1 MPFFFCIFPQQ
12 QSDWPLWTANLGL
25 KLFRLGAGGRYR
37 PSSFDYATP
46 GRPLRLWAYEG
57 SPFCKVV
64 RETLCE
70 LELPHTCVYAPRG
83 SANRQALFDRTGG
96 KFQVP
101 YLEDPNTGVKL
112 FESAVI
118 CDYLRKYYGL
128 VTPKAK
134 L

>member
-1 MPFFFCIFPQQ
+1 
-12 QSDWPLWTANLGL
+12 LWTANLGL
-25 KLFRLGAGGRYR
+25 KLFRLGAGGRYK
-37 PSSFDYATP
+37 PSNFDYLPTS
-46 GRPLRLWAYEG
+46 GQQPLQLWAYEG

-64 RETLCE
+64 RECLSE
-70 LELPHTCVYAPRG
+70 LELPHTCVYTPRG
-83 SANRQALFDRTGG
+83 SVNRQALFERTGG

-128 VTPKAK
+128 VTPKVK